1 MDFLGGLAQGKPDIP
16 QFNAINLGDEQTK
29 ATNNNLAALPG
40 IESLASQTNSFNLD
54 QVQKMLRSSIPG
66 YDQMVSGI
74 SGNINSQIHGEIPKD
89 VQDAIQTSAAAKS
102 LTGGFGGT
110 GMAGNLVARDLG
122 LTSLNLTQQGQSSAE
137 SWFSNMSRMLQPGQF
152 NVSSMFLTPEQQF
165 SADTSERDKQFQHD
179 YVSNMNDWQH
189 SLGFL
194 WGQDMENT
202 GNTIGSLLSS
212 FLGGKMGGGGGGGG
226 NGASG

>member
-1 MDFLGGLAQGKPDIP
+1 MDFFAGLAEGKPDIP
-16 QFNAINLGDEQTK
+16 QFKAIDIGQEQQK
-29 ATNNNLAALPG
+29 ATTNNLAALPG
-40 IESLASQTNSFNLD
+40 IENLASQTNSFNID
-54 QVQKMLRSSIPG
+54 QVQKMLRTTIPG
-66 YDQMVSGI
+66 YDSMVSGI

-89 VQDAIQTSAAAKS
+89 VQDAIQSSAAARS

-137 SWFSNMSRMLQPGQF
+137 NWMSSMSKMMQPGMF
-152 NVSSMFLTPEQQF
+152 NTSAMFLTPEQQF
-165 SADTSERDKQFQHD
+165 SADVSERDKQFQHD

-194 WGQDMENT
+194 WGQDMRNT
-202 GNTIGSLLSS
+202 GNTISSLLSS
-212 FLGGKMGGGGGGGG
+212 YLGGMGGGGGGGG
-226 NGASG
+226 GGASG